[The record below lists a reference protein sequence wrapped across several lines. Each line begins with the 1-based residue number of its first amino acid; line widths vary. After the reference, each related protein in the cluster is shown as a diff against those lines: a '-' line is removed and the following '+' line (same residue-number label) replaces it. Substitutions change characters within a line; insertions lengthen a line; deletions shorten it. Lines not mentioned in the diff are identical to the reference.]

1 MLQKINYL
9 KGILMSK
16 CCDAPNQDLKANT
29 SKRTF
34 LKGISISALSLGVAR
49 LSGTEAFAAAEKPPP
64 KAENVLTPDAA
75 FERLLKGNQR
85 YISGKTR
92 PFDFAKDRAALVGG
106 QNPYASI
113 LSCSDAR
120 VVPEICF
127 DEQRGDLFVARVAG
141 NYVTSDLL
149 ASLEYGAAVLK
160 VPLIMVLGHQHCGAV
175 GAAIAAV
182 EKHQQFPGHIQTVTT
197 AIAPAVSAAASMKGN
212 QSDNVIKQNVI
223 LNVARL
229 KRAAPI
235 LGKLVTEK
243 KIRIVGGVYNLETG
257 KVDRVA

>member
-1 MLQKINYL
+1 MF
-9 KGILMSK
+9 K
-16 CCDAPNQDLKANT
+16 CCDAPNQDLKENT

-34 LKGISISALSLGVAR
+34 LKGISISALSLGFAR
-49 LSGTEAFAAAEKPPP
+49 LPGTEVFAAAEKSLP
-64 KAENVLTPDAA
+64 KPENILTPEDA

-85 YISGKTR
+85 YISGKSQ

-141 NYVTSDLL
+141 NYVTSELL

-160 VPLIMVLGHQHCGAV
+160 IPLIMVLGHQHCGAV

-182 EKHQQFPGHIQTVTT
+182 EKYQQFPGHIQTLTT
-197 AIAPAVSAAASMKGN
+197 SIEPAVRAAASIKGN

-235 LGKLVTEK
+235 LSKLVIEN
-243 KIRIVGGVYNLETG
+243 KIHIVGGGL
-257 KVDRVA
+257 

>member
-1 MLQKINYL
+1 MTEPATAKPNTMPAPITNKRLYSSRLLLSVVDCCLQRTHNPFGVCPPRRIMLQKVNYL

-16 CCDAPNQDLKANT
+16 CCDAPNQDLKANI

-34 LKGISISALSLGVAR
+34 LKGISISALSLGAAR

-64 KAENVLTPDAA
+64 KAENVLTPNAA

-141 NYVTSDLL
+141 NYVTSDTLPQICL
-149 ASLEYGAAVLK
+149 PVWNMAR
-160 VPLIMVLGHQHCGAV
+160 
-175 GAAIAAV
+175 
-182 EKHQQFPGHIQTVTT
+182 QF
-197 AIAPAVSAAASMKGN
+197 
-212 QSDNVIKQNVI
+212 
-223 LNVARL
+223 
-229 KRAAPI
+229 
-235 LGKLVTEK
+235 
-243 KIRIVGGVYNLETG
+243 
-257 KVDRVA
+257 